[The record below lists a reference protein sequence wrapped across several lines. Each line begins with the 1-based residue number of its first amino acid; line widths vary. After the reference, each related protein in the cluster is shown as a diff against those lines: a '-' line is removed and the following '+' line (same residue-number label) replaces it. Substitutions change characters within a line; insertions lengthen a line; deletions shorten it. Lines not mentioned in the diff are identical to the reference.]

1 MTVKPPAAA
10 PPSAAPYGYSLGLL
24 TTIYVFNF
32 LDRQVMTILAE
43 PIKRELHLHDWQL
56 GVMTGLAFALL
67 YTIVGFPIARLA
79 ERGDRSRI
87 IAVAVLVWSA
97 FTMVCGLAQSF
108 VQLVLARVGVGV
120 GEAGLSPPA
129 QSLISEIV
137 PREKRA
143 SAMALYSLGPPLGQ
157 ILGVAT
163 GGLIASIWGWR
174 TAFLIAGGPGI
185 VLAVLA
191 ATTLK
196 EPRRSQ
202 PREAARDVPPLR
214 AMARLLAAKR
224 SFWLLAFGAAAKAFI
239 TYGQG
244 AFMASFFLRVHGA
257 ELATLAADL
266 GLKPIGFLGLTLGLA
281 GGAAGIFGSIGGGRL
296 ADRWVARDLSAFA
309 TLPAICALAAMPFLV
324 GALLVGSFWPSILL
338 FCVSIVLNAAWLGP
352 VNAAVQ
358 GLVHPRSRA
367 TAAAALLFVIN
378 LVGLGL
384 GPICVGLT
392 SDLLAGPGG
401 LGSAE
406 GLRWALVGATSISL
420 VATALFWSAREP
432 IRHDT
437 IS

>member
-1 MTVKPPAAA
+1 MTAKPPVAAT
-10 PPSAAPYGYSLGLL
+10 PSAAPYGYSLGLL

-257 ELATLAADL
+257 ELATLAAGL

-281 GGAAGIFGSIGGGRL
+281 GGAAGILGSIGGGRL

-324 GALLVGSFWPSILL
+324 GALLVGTFWPSILL

-392 SDLLAGPGG
+392 SDLLAGPAG